1 MQASKIIINYKNFF
15 YSLIL
20 FLPLSFSNANAG
32 YGSGELKLSDNVIYS
47 FQRYLQGKQGAP
59 MRFLVTEDGKNSF
72 WWYCPYSQC
81 SPGGDT
87 QEAKKCASRH
97 GVPCHTFAVRRNIKW
112 KNGIDARSLKIK
124 FTSKDSIED
133 LKDKFTR
140 LNFYEGGNEGS
151 IEPSKKSDISKRLET
166 LTSLYKKG
174 LLTETEFKKA
184 KEKLLK

>member
-1 MQASKIIINYKNFF
+1 MINYKNFL

-32 YGSGELKLSDNVIYS
+32 YGSGELKLSDDVLYD
-47 FQRYLQGKQGAP
+47 FQRYIQQSQP
-59 MRFLVTEDGKNSF
+59 MRFLVTNDGKNST
-72 WWYCPYSQC
+72 WWYCPEAQC
-81 SPGGDT
+81 QAGGDT
-87 QEAKKCASRH
+87 VEAKKCTSTY
-97 GVPCHTFAVRRNIKW
+97 GVQCQTFAVRRSIKW
-112 KNGIDARSLKIK
+112 KNGIKARSLKIK

-151 IEPSKKSDISKRLET
+151 VEPSKKSDISKRLES
-166 LTSLYKKG
+166 LTSLYEKG

>member
-1 MQASKIIINYKNFF
+1 MRKVLYFF
-15 YSLIL
+15 TYSLIL
-20 FLPLSFSNANAG
+20 LLPLSFSNANAG

-47 FQRYLQGKQGAP
+47 FQRYIQQRQP
-59 MRFLVTEDGKNSF
+59 MRFLVTEDGKNST
-72 WWYCPYSQC
+72 WWYCPEAQC
-81 SPGGDT
+81 EAGGDT
-87 QEAKKCASRH
+87 QEAKKCTSKH
-97 GVPCHTFAVRRNIKW
+97 GVACHTFAVRRSIKW
-112 KNGIDARSLKIK
+112 KNGIDPRSLKIK

-151 IEPSKKSDISKRLET
+151 VEQSKKSDISKRLET